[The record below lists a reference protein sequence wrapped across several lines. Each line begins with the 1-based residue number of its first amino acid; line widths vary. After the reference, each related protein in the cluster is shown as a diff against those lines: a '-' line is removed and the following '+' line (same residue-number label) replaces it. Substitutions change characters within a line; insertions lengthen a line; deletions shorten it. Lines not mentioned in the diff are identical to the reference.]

1 VARLVA
7 GISPDHDVQAIEAA
21 LKAHDVDLAQVKVYT
36 KTPLEA
42 HGESGLT
49 FEYVIQDMEY
59 NSLSDDETK
68 NMGTMGDAGGTGVPG
83 LTSSDRPEMTVSS
96 FTETEAAPDYLSSV
110 AIPDDEVDNYNEA
123 IEEGRAVAVCHAGD
137 GDAVA
142 AESAFKAAGLKNVR
156 VF

>member
-1 VARLVA
+1 MARLVA

-21 LKAHDVDLAQVKVYT
+21 LKAHDVDLAQVVVYT

-42 HGESGLT
+42 HDESGLT
-49 FEYVIQDMEY
+49 FEYVVTDMEY
-59 NSLSDDETK
+59 NSLSDDQTK

-83 LTSSDRPEMTVSS
+83 LTSSDRPQMTVSS
-96 FTETEAAPDYLSSV
+96 FAEVEAAPDYLNGV

-123 IEEGRAVAVCHAGD
+123 IEEGRAVAVYEAAN
-137 GDAVA
+137 GDAAA

-156 VF
+156 AF